1 MTTAKQFIQPVM
13 SFPPGQLQQ
22 PPKISLKT
30 KETLYALGVLAGTAF
45 TAISQQA
52 AFTSIPLL
60 GLLLMQR
67 ASQHRLTLAQQQQQ
81 QQITTVVQQSLSSLS
96 TQIQH
101 LETQINQTESSPKNY
116 LTKTHLTPIITKL
129 HQLQHENKVFKLKE
143 LEDLTQQINTLQQHL
158 EHVTHQTENLQTAQQ
173 KLEQQFQPR
182 SPQIKPSGQPK
193 ANPNQPQKTNRVA
206 IFIDG
211 ANIYHSASQL
221 GLEPPDY
228 TDFLS
233 FLKSQSS
240 SSQTF
245 FYTGIDSSNLHQ
257 RKLLLRLKHL
267 DCQIV
272 SKEVIKRAD
281 GSCKANLDVELALD
295 LVELAD
301 TYDTAILVSGDGDF
315 IPAVERIQRLGK
327 QVEVVGYRATTSQ
340 KLSEL
345 ADDYFDLETWTRFRR
360 VA

>member
-1 MTTAKQFIQPVM
+1 MTT
-13 SFPPGQLQQ
+13 LQQ
-22 PPKISLKT
+22 KPAKISLKT
-30 KETLYALGVLAGTAF
+30 QETLYILGVLAGTAF

-52 AFTSIPLL
+52 ALTSIPLL

-67 ASQHRLTLAQQQQQ
+67 TNQHRLTLAQQQQQ
-81 QQITTVVQQSLSSLS
+81 QQITTVVHHSLSSLS
-96 TQIQH
+96 TQIQD
-101 LETQINQTESSPKNY
+101 LKTQIKETESSPKNY
-116 LTKTHLTPIITKL
+116 LTKTHLTPIIAKL
-129 HQLQHENKVFKLKE
+129 HQLQHENKVFKFKE
-143 LEDLTQQINTLQQHL
+143 LQDLTQQINILQQHL
-158 EHVTHQTENLQTAQQ
+158 DRLTHQTETLQTSQQ
-173 KLEQQFQPR
+173 QLEQRFQQH

-193 ANPNQPQKTNRVA
+193 LTPNQPQKKDRVA

-211 ANIYHSASQL
+211 ANIYHSATQL

-228 TDFLS
+228 ADFLT
-233 FLKSQSS
+233 FLKRQSS

-257 RKLLLRLKHL
+257 KRLLLRLKHL

-281 GSCKANLDVELALD
+281 GSCKANLDIELALD

-315 IPAVERIQRLGK
+315 IPAIERVQRLGK
-327 QVEVVGYRATTSQ
+327 RVEVVGYRATTSK
-340 KLSEL
+340 KLIEL
-345 ADDYFDLETWTRFRR
+345 ADDYFDLEKWTSFRR